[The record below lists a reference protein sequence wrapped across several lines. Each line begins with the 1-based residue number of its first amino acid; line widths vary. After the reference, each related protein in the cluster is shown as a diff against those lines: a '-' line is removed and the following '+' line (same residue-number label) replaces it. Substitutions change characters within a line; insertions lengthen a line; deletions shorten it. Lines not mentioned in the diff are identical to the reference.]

1 MTIRALVCIDVLDDE
16 QPLVSASALGLATWC
31 EFDSH
36 PPLLFLN
43 KIPHP
48 FV

>member
-16 QPLVSASALGLATWC
+16 QPLTSASALAPAKWC

-36 PPLLFLN
+36 PPELF
-43 KIPHP
+43 PE
-48 FV
+48 